1 MDDKNF
7 NQATAAEWMRI
18 IESPGAS
25 IRENDIYPVVK
36 EWLYH
41 SSAENVL
48 DIGCG
53 QGICS
58 IHLGKFQAAY
68 VGIDPSPDLISRAQE
83 LYFDSNRK
91 FAVGNVYEMPCPDSY
106 FGAAFSIAVWHLLSD
121 ITKASNELRRVL
133 KPQGKFLIITADPN
147 QYQSWTDQYKEK
159 SLNGSTFVGTNLNAD
174 GTVVTD
180 TLYLHPMEE
189 IVTQLE
195 DADLS
200 ISKTQTIRSFIA
212 ISGHKR

>member
-7 NQATAAEWMRI
+7 NESTAAEWIRI
-18 IESPGAS
+18 IESPSAS
-25 IRENDIYPVVK
+25 IRESDIYPVVK
-36 EWLYH
+36 EWFYH
-41 SSAENVL
+41 ASAENVL

-58 IHLGKFQAAY
+58 IHLGQIQASY
-68 VGIDPSPDLISRAQE
+68 VGIDPSRDLISRAQE
-83 LYFDSNRK
+83 LYSDSKRK
-91 FAVGNVYEMPCPDSY
+91 FALGNIYEMPFPDNY
-106 FGAAFSIAVWHLLSD
+106 FGAAFSVAVWHLLSD
-121 ITKASNELRRVL
+121 INKASNELRRIL

-159 SLNGSTFVGTNLNAD
+159 SLNGSTFVGTNLNTD
-174 GTVVTD
+174 GTIITD
-180 TLYLHPMEE
+180 TLYLHSMEE
-189 IVTQLE
+189 IVAQLE

-200 ISKTQTIRSFIA
+200 ISKTQGIRSFIA